1 MLIEATTQTTE
12 GHTYILS
19 GNDDLNVGLGVTIQ
33 STLTDA
39 VTTWIGQHTFTVE
52 GTIIGEDECI
62 NTIGCEAAQ
71 TVIIGATGRLTSG
84 GDGVVTDA
92 DGVILD
98 GIGST
103 MTNAGIIHAYGSGAA
118 VFVRDAGTTTV
129 SNSGEMVG
137 RVSGIWHKYGIG
149 TLVINNTGIIES
161 PHNAILGGA
170 SADIVTNA
178 GTMTGTVDLAGGN
191 DVLNN
196 RAGTIIGAILGG
208 DGDDR
213 FVLGATAENIDGG
226 AGFDTLD
233 LSSYTKGVR
242 IDLGTPANNF
252 GIAILGDTY
261 AGIESILGTTRS
273 DTLAGDAGNNLLI
286 GNASYDNLSGGA
298 GMDTLEGG
306 TSIDT
311 LTGGDGADMFLFTSK
326 IGANDKILD
335 FTNGVDHIQL
345 EGLAFSY
352 GDATGAVSADDF
364 VTGSTRAVHD
374 ASDRFVF
381 RTTDRTLWYD
391 ADGLGG
397 VSAVVIARVQE
408 GVILTAA
415 DLLLM

>member
-1 MLIEATTQTTE
+1 MLIEATTQTTD
-12 GHTYILS
+12 GHTYILT
-19 GNDDLNVGLGVTIQ
+19 GNDDLHVGVGIIVR

-39 VTTWIGQHTFTVE
+39 ITTWTGTHAFTVD

-62 NTIGCEAAQ
+62 NTIGCDTAQ
-71 TVIIGATGRLTSG
+71 SVIINAGAQLTSG

-98 GIGST
+98 GVGST
-103 MTNAGIIHAYGSGAA
+103 MTNAGHINSYGSCAS

-129 SNSGEMVG
+129 SNSGMMVG
-137 RVSGIWHKYGIG
+137 RVAGIWHKFGIG
-149 TLVINNTGIIES
+149 TFIINNTGSIES
-161 PHNAILGGA
+161 PNNAILGGA
-170 SADIVTNA
+170 SADIVTNS
-178 GTMTGTVDLAGGN
+178 GIMTGTVDLAGGN

-196 RAGTIIGAILGG
+196 RTGTIVGNILGG

-213 FVLGATAENIDGG
+213 FVLGTTAENIDGG
-226 AGFDTLD
+226 AGFDMLD
-233 LSSYTKGVR
+233 ISGYTKGMT

-252 GIAILGDTY
+252 GIGVLGDTF
-261 AGIESILGTTRS
+261 AGIEGILGSSRA
-273 DTLAGDAGNNLLI
+273 DTLRGDAGDNLLA
-286 GNASYDNLSGGA
+286 GNGAYDNLSGGA

-311 LTGGDGADMFLFTSK
+311 LTGGDGADMFLFRSNV
-326 IGANDKILD
+326 GANDKILD

-345 EGLAFSY
+345 EGSAFSY

-364 VTGSTRAVHD
+364 VTGATRAVHD

-397 VSAVVIARVQE
+397 VSAVVIARVQA
-408 GVILTAA
+408 GIILTAA